1 MGTKQKDG
9 AAVESSTDPRTMTDE
24 QLSAHVD
31 QLAAAHEDAL
41 VGIKELERMAQKARD
56 ESDRA
61 YKEVQAARSEA
72 HRIADRA
79 ERLRGEQLR
88 RTTPFERGDVVE
100 DDQGVR
106 YRVHRIVFVESS
118 RYVGN
123 RYEELTPGEVYGIRL
138 TKTGTEAYAKPRQI
152 VSSAPLKKVVD

>member
-24 QLSAHVD
+24 QLTAHID
-31 QLAAAHEDAL
+31 QLSAAHEDAL
-41 VGIKELERMAQKARD
+41 VGIKELERVTQKARD
-56 ESDRA
+56 EVDRHYRA
-61 YKEVQAARSEA
+61 VHDARSETN
-72 HRIADRA
+72 RIADRI

-88 RTTPFERGDVVE
+88 RTTPFDRGDVVE

-106 YRVHRIVFVESS
+106 YRVHQVVFVESS

-123 RYEELTPGEVYGIRL
+123 KYETLVPGQVYGIRL

-152 VSSAPLKKVVD
+152 VSSAPLKKVED